1 MVMARLQL
9 NKSSLAREQ
18 TQLKS
23 YERFLPSLDLKRQQ
37 LMAERAKAR
46 EDVKRLEDEV
56 SDLAQQV
63 GAKLPMLAQKGIDL
77 DGLVQL
83 TDYKVKEVNVVG
95 VKMPAL
101 DRIEVSVRPYSRL
114 AKPHWVDSAA
124 QLLHDMIE
132 ARLRVKVAEE
142 RVKIFDKAVAT
153 ITQRVNLFEKV
164 LIPRAKANIKKIRIY
179 LSDEQM
185 QAVVRSKISKR
196 KHAQEAVS

>member
-1 MVMARLQL
+1 MARLQL

-37 LMAERAKAR
+37 LMAERVRAR
-46 EDVKRLEDEV
+46 EEVDRLEQMV
-56 SDLAQQV
+56 QALVQQV
-63 GAKLPMLAQKGIDL
+63 GEKLPMLAQQGVAL
-77 DGLVQL
+77 DGLVKL
-83 TDYKVKEVNVVG
+83 KDYKVKEVNLVG
-95 VKMPAL
+95 VKLPDL
-101 DRIEVSVRPYSRL
+101 DRIEVAVRPYSVL
-114 AKPHWVDSAA
+114 AKPHWVDAA
-124 QLLHDMIE
+124 ALLLHDVIE
-132 ARLRVKVAEE
+132 ARVRVKIAEE
-142 RVKIFDKAVAT
+142 RVRIFDKAVAT

-196 KHAQEAVS
+196 KHAQEALT

>member
-1 MVMARLQL
+1 MARLQL

-46 EDVKRLEDEV
+46 EDVQRLQDEV
-56 SDLAQQV
+56 QELAQKV
-63 GAKLPMLAQKGIDL
+63 GEKLPMLAQQGIDL
-77 DGLVQL
+77 DGLVEL
-83 TDYKVKEVNVVG
+83 KDYKVKEVNVVG

-101 DRIEVSVRPYSRL
+101 DRIEVTVRPYSYL
-114 AKPHWVDSAA
+114 AKPHWVDAA
-124 QLLHDMIE
+124 ARLLHDMIE
-132 ARLRVKVAEE
+132 ARLRVNVAEE

-164 LIPRAKANIKKIRIY
+164 LIPRARANIKKIRIY

>member
-1 MVMARLQL
+1 MARLQL

-77 DGLVQL
+77 DGLVEL
-83 TDYKVKEVNVVG
+83 KDYKVKEVNVVG

-114 AKPHWVDSAA
+114 AKPHWVDAAA

>member
-1 MVMARLQL
+1 MARLQL

-37 LMAERAKAR
+37 LMAERVRAR
-46 EDVKRLEDEV
+46 EEVDRLEQNV
-56 SDLAQQV
+56 QALVQQV
-63 GAKLPMLAQKGIDL
+63 GEKLPMLAQQGVAL
-77 DGLVQL
+77 DGLVKL
-83 TDYKVKEVNVVG
+83 KDYKVKEVNVVG
-95 VKMPAL
+95 VKLPDL
-101 DRIEVSVRPYSRL
+101 DRIELVVRPYSVL
-114 AKPHWVDSAA
+114 AKPHWVDAA
-124 QLLHDMIE
+124 ALLLHDVIE
-132 ARLRVKVAEE
+132 ARVRVKIAEE
-142 RVKIFDKAVAT
+142 RVRIFDKAVAT

-196 KHAQEAVS
+196 KHAQEALI

>member
-1 MVMARLQL
+1 MARLQL

-77 DGLVQL
+77 DGLVEL
-83 TDYKVKEVNVVG
+83 KDYKVKEVNVVG

-114 AKPHWVDSAA
+114 AKPHWVDAAA

-196 KHAQEAVS
+196 KHAHEAVS

>member
-1 MVMARLQL
+1 MARLQL

-46 EDVKRLEDEV
+46 EDVQRLQDEV
-56 SDLAQQV
+56 QELAQKV
-63 GAKLPMLAQKGIDL
+63 GEKLPMLAQQGVDL
-77 DGLVQL
+77 DGLVEL
-83 TDYKVKEVNVVG
+83 KDYQVKEVNVVG
-95 VKMPAL
+95 VTMPAL
-101 DRIEVSVRPYSRL
+101 DRIEVAVRPYSYL
-114 AKPHWVDSAA
+114 AKPHWVDAA
-124 QLLHDMIE
+124 ARLLHDMIE

-196 KHAQEAVS
+196 KHAQEALS

>member
-1 MVMARLQL
+1 MARLQL

-114 AKPHWVDSAA
+114 AKPHWVDAAA

>member
-1 MVMARLQL
+1 MARLQL
-9 NKSSLAREQ
+9 NKSSLARQQ

-46 EDVKRLEDEV
+46 EDVQRLETEV
-56 SDLAQQV
+56 QELAQKV
-63 GAKLPMLAQKGIDL
+63 GEKLPMLAQQGVDL
-77 DGLVQL
+77 DGLVEL
-83 TDYKVKEVNVVG
+83 KDYQVKEVNVVG

-101 DRIEVSVRPYSRL
+101 DRIEVAVRPYSYL
-114 AKPHWVDSAA
+114 AKPHWVDAA
-124 QLLHDMIE
+124 ASLLHDMIE

>member
-1 MVMARLQL
+1 MARLQL
-9 NKSSLAREQ
+9 NKSSLARQQ

-37 LMAERAKAR
+37 LMAERVKAR
-46 EDVKRLEDEV
+46 EDVKRLEHEV
-56 SDLAQQV
+56 KALAQQV
-63 GAKLPMLAQKGIDL
+63 GEKLPMLAQQGIDL
-77 DGLVQL
+77 DGLVEL
-83 TDYKVKEVNVVG
+83 KDYKVKEVNVVG
-95 VKMPAL
+95 VKMPDL
-101 DRIEVSVRPYSRL
+101 DRIEVVVRPYSVL
-114 AKPHWVDSAA
+114 AKPHWVDASA

-132 ARLRVKVAEE
+132 ARLRVKIAEE
-142 RVKIFDKAVAT
+142 RVRIFDKAVAT

-196 KHAQEAVS
+196 KHAREVLT

>member
-1 MVMARLQL
+1 MARLQL

-83 TDYKVKEVNVVG
+83 TDYNVKEVNVVG

-114 AKPHWVDSAA
+114 AKPHWVDAAA

>member
-1 MVMARLQL
+1 MARLQL

-37 LMAERAKAR
+37 LMAERVKAR
-46 EDVKRLEDEV
+46 EDVKRLQDEV
-56 SDLAQQV
+56 QELAQQV
-63 GAKLPMLAQKGIDL
+63 GAKLPMLAQQGVDL
-77 DGLVQL
+77 DGLVEL
-83 TDYKVKEVNVVG
+83 RDYKVKEVNVVG

-101 DRIEVSVRPYSRL
+101 DRIEVTVRPYSLL

-124 QLLHDMIE
+124 HLLHDMIE
-132 ARLRVKVAEE
+132 ARLRVSVAEE

-196 KHAQEAVS
+196 KHAREAAS

>member
-1 MVMARLQL
+1 MARLQL

-46 EDVKRLEDEV
+46 EDVHRLQDEV
-56 SDLAQQV
+56 QELAQKV
-63 GAKLPMLAQKGIDL
+63 GEKLPMLAQQGVDL
-77 DGLVQL
+77 DGLVEL
-83 TDYKVKEVNVVG
+83 KDYQVKEVNVVG

-101 DRIEVSVRPYSRL
+101 DRIEVAVRPYSYL
-114 AKPHWVDSAA
+114 AKPHWVDAA
-124 QLLHDMIE
+124 ARLLHDMIE

-196 KHAQEAVS
+196 KHAQEAVA

>member
-1 MVMARLQL
+1 MARLQL

-37 LMAERAKAR
+37 LMAERVRAR
-46 EDVKRLEDEV
+46 EEVDRLEQMV
-56 SDLAQQV
+56 QALVQQV
-63 GAKLPMLAQKGIDL
+63 GEKLPMLAQQGVAL
-77 DGLVQL
+77 DGLVKL
-83 TDYKVKEVNVVG
+83 KDYKVKEVNVVG
-95 VKMPAL
+95 VKLPDL
-101 DRIEVSVRPYSRL
+101 DRIEVEVRPYSVL
-114 AKPHWVDSAA
+114 AKPHWVDAA
-124 QLLHDMIE
+124 ALLLHNVIE
-132 ARLRVKVAEE
+132 ARVRVKIAEE
-142 RVKIFDKAVAT
+142 RVRIFDKAVAT

-196 KHAQEAVS
+196 KHAQEALT

>member
-1 MVMARLQL
+1 MARLQL

-46 EDVKRLEDEV
+46 EDVQRLQEEV
-56 SDLAQQV
+56 QDLAQKV
-63 GAKLPMLAQKGIDL
+63 GEKLPMLAQQGVDL
-77 DGLVQL
+77 DGLVEL
-83 TDYKVKEVNVVG
+83 KDYKVKEVNVVG

-101 DRIEVSVRPYSRL
+101 DRIEVAVRPYSYL
-114 AKPHWVDSAA
+114 AKPHWVDAA
-124 QLLHDMIE
+124 ARLLHDMIE

-196 KHAQEAVS
+196 KHAQEAVA